1 MGAAADAVATA
12 AWAAPRR
19 PEDPSMGTA
28 AAGAE
33 AMAAAATSPHDLL
46 EPDAGP
52 QQASRGTS
60 SSVNSHHQPLLQQ
73 DSAAQKNGTT
83 TSRPAPSV
91 QQDSPPRKRY
101 HVEDPI
107 EFTPKRTPVKDPCHR
122 KAKSKHNP
130 AGEASAGTAVQ
141 FATPLSSS
149 HDAQPRGVALH
160 DRAAS
165 GQPKSLEA
173 GLPNASPAF
182 KGWLGQAAG
191 RSGRAESLGE
201 EDDPY
206 MTMAK
211 RADLWRCTTQ
221 PRVVTP
227 APVKQANRSEQR
239 GRQVTTGAG
248 AQTRGRTSEQGHRLQ
263 QRHPSPQLLRPDDQP
278 FPVSPQPHAQ
288 QLWR

>member
-1 MGAAADAVATA
+1 
-12 AWAAPRR
+12 
-19 PEDPSMGTA
+19 
-28 AAGAE
+28 
-33 AMAAAATSPHDLL
+33 MAAAATSPHDLL

-60 SSVNSHHQPLLQQ
+60 SSFNSRHQPLLQL
-73 DSAAQKNGTT
+73 DSAAQKNGTIA
-83 TSRPAPSV
+83 SRPAPSD
-91 QQDSPPRKRY
+91 QHDSPPRKRA

-107 EFTPKRTPVKDPCHR
+107 EFTPKRTPISDPSHH

-130 AGEASAGTAVQ
+130 AGEASAGTAVHL
-141 FATPLSSS
+141 ATPLSSS
-149 HDAQPRGVALH
+149 HNAQPRGVALQ

-165 GQPKSLEA
+165 GQPKSLGEA
-173 GLPNASPAF
+173 GLPNTSPSI

-227 APVKQANRSEQR
+227 APVKQANRREQR
-239 GRQVTTGAG
+239 GRQMTTGAG
-248 AQTRGRTSEQGHRLQ
+248 AQTRGRTSKQGH
-263 QRHPSPQLLRPDDQP
+263 
-278 FPVSPQPHAQ
+278 
-288 QLWR
+288 